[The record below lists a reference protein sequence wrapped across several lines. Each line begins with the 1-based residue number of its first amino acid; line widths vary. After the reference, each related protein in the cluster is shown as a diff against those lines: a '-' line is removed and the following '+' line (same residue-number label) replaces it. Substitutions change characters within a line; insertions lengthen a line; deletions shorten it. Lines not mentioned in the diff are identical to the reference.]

1 MHELRPPPIE
11 WGRPWIRKGNRREDD
26 GREPEGRRRERG
38 RLTPT
43 ERAILAYVSER
54 EGEPCTKAQIAEAL
68 GRNRKTIDLLI
79 ARLRTDGLI
88 VSEPTWA
95 DNGGQLAN
103 VYRLGR
109 ERSS

>member
-1 MHELRPPPIE
+1 MGAPTVTQGGTDVKTTAE
-11 WGRPWIRKGNRREDD
+11 K
-26 GREPEGRRRERG
+26 PEGRRRERG

-54 EGEPCTKAQIAEAL
+54 EGEPCTKAQIADAL

-79 ARLRTDGLI
+79 ARLRADGLI

>member
-1 MHELRPPPIE
+1 MTRS
-11 WGRPWIRKGNRREDD
+11 GS
-26 GREPEGRRRERG
+26 G

-54 EGEPCTKAQIAEAL
+54 EGVPCTKSQIAQAL

-79 ARLRTDGLI
+79 THLRSEGLL

-95 DNGGQLAN
+95 ETGGQLAN
-103 VYRLGR
+103 AYRLGR
-109 ERSS
+109 ERPERP